1 MKKLFENKILVILLL
16 TLVLVF
22 NLYVSLKFVFR
33 DKNINSDNEFTYV
46 RTVTLSKE
54 QGKLILENI

>member
-33 DKNINSDNEFTYV
+33 DKISIATTNLL
-46 RTVTLSKE
+46 TLEPLLYPKNR
-54 QGKLILENI
+54 GNWY